1 MTLSDSAVGDILYTS
16 WGYEQTNI
24 DFYEIVARRGKST
37 LALRKLQCSSEDE
50 GWCRHKVMPLKG
62 QFVGDQI
69 LTRRISKHGTAKV
82 ETYAYLHPGTARPN
96 TPPATPEVATTFHS
110 ERISH
115 APKTTKTNDRDHH
128 TRQRLL
134 R

>member
-37 LALRKLQCSSEDE
+37 LALRKLKCSSEDE

-62 QFVGDQI
+62 QFAGDQT
-69 LTRRISKHGTAKV
+69 LTRRISKHGTAKI
-82 ETYAYLHPGTARPN
+82 ESYAWLHPWDG
-96 TPPATPEVATTFHS
+96 
-110 ERISH
+110 
-115 APKTTKTNDRDHH
+115 APKHATSYA
-128 TRQRLL
+128 
-134 R
+134 